1 MSGMDN
7 VRNMVGS
14 PITGIDPL
22 KLVYTRLLCNQIDD
36 MIPNKRRELLEL
48 ANLPRNF
55 NFAVSRF

>member
-14 PITGIDPL
+14 PITGIDAL

-48 ANLPRNF
+48 ANLPRKF
-55 NFAVSRF
+55 NIAVYRF